1 MELEG
6 INQGT
11 QGLYFN
17 AAQSA
22 SLREA
27 ARLKKEKEAA
37 KASKVKKSAFANA
50 LERSQEEYK
59 LKQDGL
65 PPEIAGME
73 VEEAVVYLKDAAD
86 VAAEKLKACQM
97 PEYFS
102 DYREKVSQFMRYIVK
117 TNYVVEKEKRLGRT
131 RRNRPLAEYTKI
143 SQVNKKLDEMAQWLL
158 HSHKDTLEML
168 AKIDEIRGLLVDLLA
183 T

>member
-1 MELEG
+1 MEVEG
-6 INQGT
+6 LNQGT

-17 AAQSA
+17 AAQA
-22 SLREA
+22 AGLREA
-27 ARLKKEKEAA
+27 SRLKKEKE
-37 KASKVKKSAFANA
+37 ASKVKKSAFANA
-50 LERSQEEYK
+50 FERSQEELK
-59 LKQDGL
+59 LKQEGF

-73 VEEAVVYLKDAAD
+73 VDEAVVYLKDAAD
-86 VAAEKLKACQM
+86 LAADKLKSCQM

-102 DYREKVSQFMRYIVK
+102 DYREKVSQFLRYIVK
-117 TNYVVEKEKRLGRT
+117 TNYTVEKERRMGRS
-131 RRNRPLAEYTKI
+131 RRNRPLPEYVKI
-143 SQVNKKLDEMAQWLL
+143 QQVNKKLDEMAQWLL